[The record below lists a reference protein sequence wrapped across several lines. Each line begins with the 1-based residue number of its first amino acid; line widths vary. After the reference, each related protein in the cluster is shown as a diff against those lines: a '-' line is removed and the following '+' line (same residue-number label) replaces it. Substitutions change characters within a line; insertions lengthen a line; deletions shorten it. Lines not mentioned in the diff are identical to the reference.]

1 MSNIKTSKIN
11 IKEYF
16 IKPFK
21 FDIPYIEV
29 SDIKNENDKI
39 TSSLTEIVFKDYLP
53 ENENIE
59 NETAGNFLYLIG
71 GITRESYNLAREIYS
86 KLLDYYKECFNKN
99 LNFNENEIRKKVSVW
114 TKSNCNIEQLCR
126 NYSIHNEYKINKY
139 LDSCEDENTK
149 IILKDLFYIFI
160 KLYTKCMLSVPKVEI
175 EFEFEKA
182 DNIFDDNKMMDIL
195 IKGNGTKKKI
205 NFCYLPQLKSNGSV
219 IKGGEYYVF
228 TYYGETYCKKG
239 NLYECQN
246 SMINNNMKKKI
257 ILNNTNIDDNMKKNN
272 KNLMNNKNSHN
283 KININNDLNKNYNIN
298 DKNLMNNNN
307 INTDN
312 DMNKNMNMNMNYM
325 NYMGNFMNQ
334 MNNMG
339 NCMNQMYNMN
349 YMNNMNNMGNCM
361 NQMYNMN
368 YMNYLNNMNNMGNCM
383 NQMSNMNLMNDMNK
397 MGNFMGCMNNMNNM
411 NNINL
416 MNSMGNF
423 MGYNNNMNLIN
434 NLFMT
439 NMNNMNK
446 MNLMNNMENYM
457 NNSNNMINNNNE
469 ENIINSIEL
478 IHNKNNVN
486 YPKSS
491 TFILPRINKMLV
503 LSNLS
508 IEEGINVRFGFY
520 NGTKVIM
527 KVSENITIKELLN
540 KFLNKMCISNM
551 KQLLF
556 LFNGE
561 ELSPENEMKINER
574 GIRNNILI
582 SVLEIA
588 VVIGARQ
595 NN

>member
-11 IKEYF
+11 LKEYF
-16 IKPFK
+16 KMPFK
-21 FDIPYIEV
+21 FDNSYIEV
-29 SDIKNENDKI
+29 SDIKNENDEI
-39 TSSLTEIVFKDYLP
+39 TNSLTQIVFKDYLP

-99 LNFNENEIRKKVSVW
+99 LNFNENEMRKKVSVW
-114 TKSNCNIEQLCR
+114 TKNNCNIEQLCR
-126 NYSIHNEYKINKY
+126 NYSIYNEYKINKY

-149 IILKDLFYIFI
+149 IILKDSFYIFI

-175 EFEFEKA
+175 EFEFEKE

-257 ILNNTNIDDNMKKNN
+257 ILNNTNIDVNMKKNN

-312 DMNKNMNMNMNYM
+312 DMNKNKNMNM
-325 NYMGNFMNQ
+325 
-334 MNNMG
+334 
-339 NCMNQMYNMN
+339 
-349 YMNNMNNMGNCM
+349 NMNNMGNCM
-361 NQMYNMN
+361 NHQMS
-368 YMNYLNNMNNMGNCM
+368 NMNNMGNCM
-383 NQMSNMNLMNDMNK
+383 NQMSNMNNMSLMYNMGNFMGYMNNMNNMNLMNNMGNFMGYNNNMNNMNLMNSMGNFMGYNNNINLMNN

-411 NNINL
+411 N
-416 MNSMGNF
+416 
-423 MGYNNNMNLIN
+423 
-434 NLFMT
+434 
-439 NMNNMNK
+439 
-446 MNLMNNMENYM
+446 LMNNMENYQNYM

-478 IHNKNNVN
+478 VHNINDVN

-491 TFILPRINKMLV
+491 TFILPRINKKLQI
-503 LSNLS
+503 SDSS
-508 IEEGINVRFGFY
+508 IEEGINIIFEFY

-527 KVSENITIKELLN
+527 KVSENNTIKELLN
-540 KFLNKMCISNM
+540 KFLNKMCINNM
-551 KQLLF
+551 EQLLF
-556 LFNGE
+556 LWEGIK
-561 ELSPENEMKINER
+561 LSPENEKKINELW
-574 GIRNNILI
+574 IRNGTII
-582 SVLEIA
+582 IVLEKA
-588 VVIGARQ
+588 VVIGARK